1 MKKITTNREPS
12 SPAPIEMLRT
22 VSTVIDIVQQEQE
35 AKIPPSVLYNSNLK
49 KMKGFHNLR
58 SNMKRESFL
67 KEFVSS
73 GSEALGPYEVNDET
87 KYDVEIVK
95 FMMQT
100 AEDTFIHY
108 KKQGAEKRSAVI
120 AICRKYFDDNE
131 VLVSKTIEQMLPFIN
146 KSNFWR
152 RNRTRIYNIACLFL
166 GMFQSNSARA

>member
-1 MKKITTNREPS
+1 
-12 SPAPIEMLRT
+12 
-22 VSTVIDIVQQEQE
+22 
-35 AKIPPSVLYNSNLK
+35 
-49 KMKGFHNLR
+49 
-58 SNMKRESFL
+58 MKRESFL

-166 GMFQSNSARA
+166 GMFQSKSARA